1 MSMFSD
7 NEYDQAQY
15 CLFIFLL
22 LAGALLTVMSGMV
35 YYAGQLVV

>member
-15 CLFIFLL
+15 CLFVFLL
-22 LAGALLTVMSGMV
+22 LAAALLTVMVGTV